1 MSKKTLKETGSEDKM
16 TGADSAVKADATAAA
31 KQQQDKMAGKTEKSF
46 FAMCDQERLQNIKDL
61 GQERMNLLINDH
73 ADDFYNIQ
81 SEMVMGAELSGKRTS
96 CIAEAIKA
104 QTDHL
109 LGFIMPGQVL
119 MLLREDKLENDLA
132 SMKADLANILGQL
145 SYYKQENKQIK
156 AVVETSNQLVRTMTE
171 KNQEQINVIR
181 QMQNDAIATKADIVS
196 LRREL
201 FLSKE
206 TDRGQR
212 PAKTSQ
218 DQNDQANRDQSSGRG
233 RGRGSSRGGKGPP
246 AYGGPNGSQGRS
258 DPWNFPH
265 VAGTNAPFDP
275 TSSSNKYQMD
285 SKGKTPSQ
293 KREEERNKNIYGNGN
308 SGVNDTGMDYMSD
321 SPQTSQDFQ
330 NFNKS
335 RNKNKNRQPETVHM
349 TKKQLRYAKELI
361 IHKVP
366 SQKKEDFIDED
377 DYKNKEAD
385 ILYNLLEELSP
396 KHLGENHGVV
406 VNIKKD
412 IDFMDRFE
420 KHYDEEN
427 GGMAPIRL
435 RFFTVRMCNKVLK
448 AAQRAGCHK
457 GRRPSD
463 FGMYA
468 VPKRYDNEGNFN
480 DKADE
485 EAKRLADLR
494 PAFYFRPS
502 LPREERLEKD
512 EEKKKRDQK
521 KNDPETKA
529 FRDRRKEA
537 LDKRVRFGNSRN
549 FAKGE
554 ADKASEKSVQEKE
567 NYLKEVREKKATK
580 EREKIEREKAA
591 EKERLDKLRV
601 NNENYPLPGS
611 GGQFDKF
618 KVGNNSDSQNGS
630 FQSANSS
637 PVKEQTE
644 NR

>member
-1 MSKKTLKETGSEDKM
+1 ME
-16 TGADSAVKADATAAA
+16 GAESAAAADATMAA
-31 KQQQDKMAGKTEKSF
+31 KQQQERLPGKPKKSF
-46 FAMCDQERLQNIKDL
+46 FAMSDKRKLKKIQDL
-61 GQERMNLLINDH
+61 GQERMNLLINGH
-73 ADDFYNIQ
+73 ADDFYNVQ
-81 SEMVMGAELSGKRTS
+81 SEMVMKADLNGKRTS
-96 CIAEAIKA
+96 CIAEAIRA

-119 MLLREDKLENDLA
+119 MLLKEDKLESDLD
-132 SMKADLANILGQL
+132 SVKADLSDILEQL
-145 SYYKQENKQIK
+145 SYYKQENKEIRT
-156 AVVETSNQLVRTMTE
+156 AMDTSNNLIRTMGE
-171 KNQEQINVIR
+171 RSQEHINIIR
-181 QMQNDAIATKADIVS
+181 QMQSEAAATKAEIVG
-196 LRREL
+196 LRREIYL
-201 FLSKE
+201 LRE

-212 PAKTSQ
+212 PTQENQ
-218 DQNDQANRDQSSGRG
+218 DQFDQANRGQSNSRG
-233 RGRGSSRGGKGPP
+233 RGRGSSRGGRGQ
-246 AYGGPNGSQGRS
+246 AYGGPYGGQKHP
-258 DPWNFPH
+258 DPPYIPH
-265 VAGTNAPFDP
+265 VTGSNAAFDP
-275 TSSSNKYQMD
+275 TIPSNKFHMD
-285 SKGKTPSQ
+285 GLGKTPSQ
-293 KREEERNKNIYGNGN
+293 KRDEARNQNIYGNGN
-308 SGVNDTGMDYMSD
+308 NEDKDTGMDMSD
-321 SPQTSQDFQ
+321 DIQTNHGFQDP
-330 NFNKS
+330 KRS
-335 RNKNKNRQPETVHM
+335 RNKNKNKQPETVPM

-366 SQKKEDFIDED
+366 SQKKEDYKDED
-377 DYKNKEAD
+377 DYKEKEAD

-412 IDFMDRFE
+412 IDFMDRFD

-448 AAQRAGCHK
+448 AAQRAGCLK

-463 FGMYA
+463 FGKYA
-468 VPKRYDNEGNFN
+468 VPKKYDNAGNLN

-512 EEKKKRDQK
+512 EEKKKRDEK

-549 FAKGE
+549 FGKGE

-567 NYLKEVREKKATK
+567 NYLKEIREKKAAK
-580 EREKIEREKAA
+580 EREKVERERAE
-591 EKERLDKLRV
+591 EKERLDKLKV
-601 NNENYPLPGS
+601 NNESYPILGS
-611 GGQFDKF
+611 GNQFEKL
-618 KVGNNSDSQNGS
+618 KIGNNSDTQNGS
-630 FQSANSS
+630 FHSANSS
-637 PVKEQTE
+637 PNKEQTE